1 MYFNY
6 IENELTI
13 YYNTIKNTKIKE
25 ILVYSLEG
33 GKCIRGFIVKHLI
46 ETLTQSNITL
56 WEPIVAIELVHGI
69 SLIIDDLP
77 CMDNDRIR
85 RNKDSTFV
93 KFGEKQ
99 TILIS
104 YYVISEVFGMLVEA
118 IDKLNFTND
127 EYVINIKKLIKT
139 WREYIGKNLI
149 IGQLL
154 DLEENVKEL
163 LDLDIDL
170 NNININI
177 INYKTG
183 SLFIFA
189 FLLGG
194 IYSNKQINLEDYK
207 QIGIYFGLMYQITD
221 DSRDIAKDKKEINI
235 VLNIGQKK
243 TKLLYLECKTKL
255 LDLLD
260 KNNIATKELL
270 ELIYYIDSLLL
281 L

>member
-77 CMDNDRIR
+77 CMDNDKIR

-127 EYVINIKKLIKT
+127 EYVINIKKIIKT

>member
-46 ETLTQSNITL
+46 ETLTQSNTTL

-104 YYVISEVFGMLVEA
+104 YYVISEVFGILVEA

-154 DLEENVKEL
+154 DLEEDVKEL

-170 NNININI
+170 NNINI
-177 INYKTG
+177 INYKTS

-194 IYSNKQINLEDYK
+194 IYSNKQVNLEDYK
-207 QIGIYFGLMYQITD
+207 QIGIYFGLMYQIMD
-221 DSRDIAKDKKEINI
+221 DSRDIDKDKKEINI
-235 VLNIGQKK
+235 VLNTGQKK
-243 TKLLYLECKTKL
+243 TKILYLECKTKL

>member
-46 ETLTQSNITL
+46 ETLTQSNTTL

-104 YYVISEVFGMLVEA
+104 YYVISEVFGILVEA

-154 DLEENVKEL
+154 DLEEDVKEL
-163 LDLDIDL
+163 LDLDVDL
-170 NNININI
+170 NNINI
-177 INYKTG
+177 INYKTS

-194 IYSNKQINLEDYK
+194 IYSNKQVNLEDYK
-207 QIGIYFGLMYQITD
+207 QIGIYFGLMYQIMD
-221 DSRDIAKDKKEINI
+221 DSRDIDKDKKEINI
-235 VLNIGQKK
+235 VLNTGQKK
-243 TKLLYLECKTKL
+243 TKILYLECKTKL

>member
-6 IENELTI
+6 IENELNI

-33 GKCIRGFIVKHLI
+33 GKCIRGFIVKHLL
-46 ETLTQSNITL
+46 ETLTQNKTTL
-56 WEPIVAIELVHGI
+56 WEPIVAIELIHGI
-69 SLIIDDLP
+69 SLIVDDLP

-104 YYVISEVFGMLVEA
+104 YYVISEVFGILVEA
-118 IDKLNFTND
+118 IDKLNFTDD
-127 EYVINIKKLIKT
+127 EYIMNIKKLIKT

-149 IGQLL
+149 IGQML
-154 DLEENVKEL
+154 DLDENIKEL
-163 LDLDIDL
+163 LDLDID
-170 NNININI
+170 NNNLNI

-194 IYSNKQINLEDYK
+194 IYSNTQVNLEDYK
-207 QIGIYFGLMYQITD
+207 LIGYYIGLMYQIMD
-221 DSRDIAKDKKEINI
+221 DSRDVDKDRKEINI
-235 VLNIGQKK
+235 VLNTGQKK
-243 TKLLYLECKTKL
+243 TKILYLECKTKL

-260 KNNIATKELL
+260 KNNIATEDLL
-270 ELIYYIDSLLL
+270 KLIYYIDSLLL